1 MKKLSIAVLCIL
13 LALLLPLSTLAHS
26 GRTDSSGGHKDNKNA
41 SGLGYYHYHCG
52 GNPPHLH
59 SGGVC
64 PYSSTSA
71 SAGTSTASSG
81 ARANAAAGS
90 SSSASSSGSTTAGGA
105 GLSAAAPKTTSEY
118 PKAYDAEQAKEDSAA
133 IRKIFDKFYSNSY
146 VIVPIGHMSAPQTS
160 VTVRTKADL
169 GSLNTATLVFYNY
182 NLAAN
187 TVKRIENPNYSFDAE
202 GALTFTTSSNEG
214 HVLITDSEWIK
225 K

>member
-13 LALLLPLSTLAHS
+13 LALVLPLSTLAHG

-52 GNPPHLH
+52 GNPPHQH

-64 PYSSTSA
+64 PYSSTGVST
-71 SAGTSTASSG
+71 GTSTASSG

-90 SSSASSSGSTTAGGA
+90 RSSASSSGSTPGGA
-105 GLSAAAPKTTSEY
+105 GMAAAAPKVTPEY
-118 PKAYDAEQAKEDSAA
+118 PKAFDAEQAKEDSAA
-133 IRKIFDKFYSNSY
+133 IKKAFDKFYSNSY

-160 VTVRTKADL
+160 VTVYTKADL

-187 TVKRIENPNYSFDAE
+187 TVKRIEKPNYSFDAE
-202 GALTFTTSSNEG
+202 GALTFTTNSNEG